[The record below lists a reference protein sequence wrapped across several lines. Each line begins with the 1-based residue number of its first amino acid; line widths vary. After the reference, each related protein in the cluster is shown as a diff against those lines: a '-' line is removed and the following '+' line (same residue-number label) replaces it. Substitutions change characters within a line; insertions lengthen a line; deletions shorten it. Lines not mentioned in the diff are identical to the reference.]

1 MCTCTHVA
9 VPGRNRILLHILTM
23 LSRSKHCSTELPLR
37 VGLICTALIHGHL
50 PGTATHIKVLHTPS
64 PSRSLSFPL
73 SYPHHILISYPLS
86 FLPSSSP
93 PLLLP
98 YLHPPLPHSPLQRWS
113 LGSLVNGPLINEVIS
128 WALPLQ
134 PLVFAVHGAPS
145 LRPIII
151 VHRVQEVQT
160 AATRLL
166 KHSKWKYVILP
177 NPNMHTHQTHS
188 IHGLVHTLPPSL
200 HSTQSLIRERLT
212 ITTTA
217 STFWKNRSFAE
228 HVLQEISSN
237 CVDIKHRHR
246 QWWQGTTPCQ
256 LVCKN
261 LSDGWWPANKDIMIL
276 CVHIYKHNI
285 IDNGV
290 KPKGH

>member
-1 MCTCTHVA
+1 MHSVDSWTPTRDC
-9 VPGRNRILLHILTM
+9 
-23 LSRSKHCSTELPLR
+23 
-37 VGLICTALIHGHL
+37 
-50 PGTATHIKVLHTPS
+50 HTYKSAPY
-64 PSRSLSFPL
+64 SLSFSFPL
-73 SYPHHILISYPLS
+73 LPAFVSSSYPHHILISYPLS

-200 HSTQSLIRERLT
+200 HSTQSLICERLT

-237 CVDIKHRHR
+237 CVDIKPIDIVSGDRGQHRVSLCAK
-246 QWWQGTTPCQ
+246 T
-256 LVCKN
+256 LVMGGGQQTR
-261 LSDGWWPANKDIMIL
+261 L
-276 CVHIYKHNI
+276 
-285 IDNGV
+285 
-290 KPKGH
+290 